1 MKLIY
6 KILIGYF
13 LIVSIIGVFSTSIL
27 VYNIGKHSANL
38 DTYREREITSFAKVV
53 DAFIP
58 NETALSDVNNIQKLF
73 VSITKKLP
81 HVKRLTL
88 HVKDKTTGQ
97 YTHIVSSVEEIIGT
111 PSHQEDI
118 HAILNNKTT
127 LLYEDTHN
135 GDRYLDIT
143 YPILNESYEPIAAL
157 GIAVSLKSSDEIL
170 KKALDSMKADA
181 LKIIILAIIISILL
195 ALVVTIIITKKI
207 VSPIEKLKKAL
218 VSASKNELSQEID
231 VATDDEI
238 GELATEFNKMTVELN
253 SLYASMEEKIT
264 TKTQELEKQFLTD
277 SLTNLENRYALFR
290 KTKTLDHFHLAI
302 LDIASF
308 KDINDV
314 YGISIGN
321 KVLKELS
328 KKCLYYLIGTEL
340 NLYRLSG
347 DEVVIL
353 NPNILSA
360 DDFLKI
366 IEMIIKNIEHE
377 TFYFDNDDIEINV
390 SIHAG
395 ISLEAQ
401 YATEKANIALIN
413 AKSSHSDYKVFTNSA
428 QENTQANSIATISKI
443 KHALEN
449 FGITTYYQAI
459 TDRDANIIK
468 YEALVR
474 MKDGDK
480 VLSPYFFLD
489 AAKKTKYYQEITK
502 IVLFMALEEF
512 KDREELISIN
522 LCAEDILNVKTLNF
536 IKEQLLNFQNPQRV
550 IFELV
555 ESEDMHDLPE
565 LHDFIV
571 YVKAIGAKIAIDDFG
586 TGYSNFAYL
595 MDLEPDYIK
604 IDGSLIQNIDK
615 DERSQKIVSTIIT
628 FAQSLDIKIIA
639 EFIHSKE
646 VLDVCI
652 ELGVDEFQGYYFSEP
667 SELH

>member
-13 LIVSIIGVFSTSIL
+13 LIVSIIGIFSTSIL